1 MFLGGKLNMKKALI
15 TGATDGIGRETAK
28 ELAKRDYNLIIHGR
42 DRKKAEE
49 VLAELNK
56 INNNRNYDIEIAD
69 LESQLKTYQMAERVN
84 SSHKKVDILI
94 NNAGTY
100 QQNFKYSQDQIEKT
114 LAVNYHSHFIL
125 TLLLLKNIQNSNDPR
140 IINVSS
146 ISHSS
151 KIDPDNIWNP
161 NNYDAMK
168 AYKDSKTAMNLF
180 TFKLARL
187 FQNQI
192 AVNCLDPGV
201 IDTKVLRRGWSLNG
215 SSVEKGAITPVY
227 LADSEKV
234 KGETGNYYIN
244 KRKSKPASITYDK
257 DLQDQLWNKSIEM
270 IKHQEIK
277 SAIKRIINL

>member
-1 MFLGGKLNMKKALI
+1 MKKALI
-15 TGATDGIGRETAK
+15 TGATDGIGRETVK
-28 ELAKRDYNLIIHGR
+28 ELANRDYSLIIHGR
-42 DRKKAEE
+42 NREKAAK
-49 VLAELNK
+49 VVAELKK
-56 INNNRNYDIEIAD
+56 INNRDYNIEIAD
-69 LESQLKTYQMAERVN
+69 LESQLEVYQMAERIK
-84 SSHKKVDILI
+84 SSQKKVDILI

-100 QQNFKYSQDQIEKT
+100 QQNFKYSQDKIEKT
-114 LAVNYHSHFIL
+114 LAVNFHSHFIL
-125 TLLLLKNIQNSNDPR
+125 TLFLLKNIQNSNDPR

-151 KIDPDNIWNP
+151 KIDLNDIWEP
-161 NNYDAMK
+161 KNYDAMK

-187 FQNQI
+187 YQNKI
-192 AVNCLDPGV
+192 AINCLDPGV

-215 SSVEKGAITPVY
+215 SPAENGAITPVY

-277 SAIKRIINL
+277 SAIKKIINQVEY